1 VSCLYSVTLLL
12 GRHSRLIAFAAK
24 LEKRF
29 DNPHDTALADE
40 LFDQIR
46 TLPLQS
52 SSTLTAK
59 REELDRRG
67 TELWNLSTRLRR
79 EDPQAKHKSKESAT
93 NRGSALLVLRV
104 FSFLLLDMGGG
115 HGTKSRERK
124 TCIRLMKVALKAAKV
139 CISGDE
145 LDLAVKVLERA
156 ADYQEALS
164 QGVNAEEAEEAQLGD
179 RLRMEY
185 FAVRTTLVSHPL
197 CSILRRH

>member
-1 VSCLYSVTLLL
+1 VSCSVTPLPDRPSHLT
-12 GRHSRLIAFAAK
+12 AFAAK
-24 LEKRF
+24 LKKRF
-29 DNPHDTALADE
+29 DNPHDATLPDE
-40 LFDQIR
+40 LLDQTR
-46 TLPLQS
+46 TLPLQP
-52 SSTLTAK
+52 SSTSTAK
-59 REELDRRG
+59 REELDRLG

-79 EDPQAKHKSKESAT
+79 EEPQTKNKSKENTAR
-93 NRGSALLVLRV
+93 RGRALLLLRV
-104 FSFLLLDMGGG
+104 FSFLLLDMGGS

-164 QGVNAEEAEEAQLGD
+164 QGVNAEEVEEAQLRD

-185 FAVRTTLVSHPL
+185 FAVRTTLVSHPS
-197 CSILRRH
+197 CSFL